1 MAYRGDETDP
11 LAIMTSR
18 QRDMRRAAL
27 FALMMWV
34 VPALIRFDY
43 GQLTQLAELVASA
56 PARPPAPA
64 AEAPLAMTAQ
74 VLEQQLRLA
83 PVSGG
88 VPRDHRCVPGAPGF
102 NGWDYVCSYTVG
114 EALGARRMKIGVRVT
129 ATAIVQASAP
139 YPFEHVLPAASQAGG
154 AY

>member
-1 MAYRGDETDP
+1 VAYRGDETDP

-18 QRDMRRAAL
+18 QREMRRAAL
-27 FALMMWV
+27 FALMIWV

-43 GQLTQLAELVASA
+43 GQLTQLAELVSAS
-56 PARPPAPA
+56 ARPPAPA
-64 AEAPLAMTAQ
+64 AAAPLTMTGQ

-88 VPRDHRCVPGAPGF
+88 APRDHRCVPGAPGF

-114 EALGARRMKIGVRVT
+114 EPLAARRMKIGVRVT